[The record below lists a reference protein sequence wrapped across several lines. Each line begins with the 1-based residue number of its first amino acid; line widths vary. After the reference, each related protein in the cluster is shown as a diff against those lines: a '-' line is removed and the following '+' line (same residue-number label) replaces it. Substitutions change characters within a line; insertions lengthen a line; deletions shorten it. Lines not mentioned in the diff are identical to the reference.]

1 MVHSETAG
9 NILLCVDGAFMLV
22 KHMLGIGTSD
32 LQSLHMLSY
41 TDI

>member
-9 NILLCVDGAFMLV
+9 NILLCVDGTFIPV
-22 KHMLGIGTSD
+22 KHMLGIGISD
-32 LQSLHMLSY
+32 LQSLHMLSL